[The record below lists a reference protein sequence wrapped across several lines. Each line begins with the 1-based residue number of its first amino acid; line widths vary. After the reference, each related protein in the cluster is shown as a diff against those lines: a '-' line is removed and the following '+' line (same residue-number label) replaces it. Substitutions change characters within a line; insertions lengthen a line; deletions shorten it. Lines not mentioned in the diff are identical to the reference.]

1 MIVEVGILR
10 IDRGRAD
17 EFAPVA
23 DDDVTEGLR

>member
-10 IDRGRAD
+10 IDRGHPD

-23 DDDVTEGLR
+23 DDEVTEGLR